1 MAARKGE
8 LMVKLT
14 AGLRESWSAGWW
26 GSRSVVWTARRK
38 ENRKGTKSVASLGL
52 KRARLLGRVKAGM
65 LVETLA
71 DMMEWRSAG

>member
-1 MAARKGE
+1 
-8 LMVKLT
+8 
-14 AGLRESWSAGWW
+14 
-26 GSRSVVWTARRK
+26 
-38 ENRKGTKSVASLGL
+38 LGL